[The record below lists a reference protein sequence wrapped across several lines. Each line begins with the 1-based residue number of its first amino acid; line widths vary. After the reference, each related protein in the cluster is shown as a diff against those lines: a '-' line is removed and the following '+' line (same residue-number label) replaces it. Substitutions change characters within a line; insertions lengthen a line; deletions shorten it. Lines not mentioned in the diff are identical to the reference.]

1 MTWHRLVCL
10 SAAAAAVS
18 CLAASIALARPAFA
32 RSPHDGFWSVV
43 IITDSGSCDRA
54 YRYNLNVQNG
64 RVSYAGDASFD
75 VQGRVTGNGHVRVSV
90 SRGAQRADGSGRLAR
105 NFGNGTWRGKAS
117 SGECAGRWT
126 AERR

>member
-18 CLAASIALARPAFA
+18 CLAASTALAR
-32 RSPHDGFWSVV
+32 SPYDGSWSVV

-54 YRYNLNVQNG
+54 YRYNLNVQSG

-75 VQGRVTGNGHVRVSV
+75 VQGRVTGNGRVRVSV
-90 SRGAQRADGSGRLAR
+90 SHGAQRADGSGRLAR
-105 NFGNGTWRGKAS
+105 NFGNGTWRGRAS